1 MIEPKNPAT
10 LEESPAGQPEAASAI
25 QEVDSQPRPLD
36 ESRVQEI
43 VKKSMTETMSEFYKQ
58 QKSQMDKQEARIK
71 KEVQSQIESL
81 KKIGIDVSD
90 DMAKNIETIKRQ
102 EIVTESQ
109 SDGLSD
115 DAGQQTPPDQSTKD
129 PVILA
134 AMREVETL
142 EKSYGFELDQTDP
155 EAGMIDH
162 TSPFKF
168 TKSYEKAME
177 AKKERLESEGNL
189 PDNPLAQIPTSGGG
203 STPGNKLNNMNID
216 DVWEQAQ
223 KTMRR

>member
-1 MIEPKNPAT
+1 MIEPKNLAT
-10 LEESPAGQPEAASAI
+10 LEEKPEGQPEAASAM
-25 QEVDSQPRPLD
+25 QEVDSQPKPLD
-36 ESRVQEI
+36 ENRVKEI
-43 VKKSMTETMSEFYKQ
+43 VKQSTKESMNEYYRLQKQ
-58 QKSQMDKQEARIK
+58 QMDKQEARIK
-71 KEVQSQIESL
+71 KEVQTQIESL

-109 SDGLSD
+109 TDDLSEE
-115 DAGQQTPPDQSTKD
+115 AGQQPKPDQSTKD

-134 AMREVETL
+134 AMREVEAL
-142 EKSYGFELDQTDP
+142 EKSYGFELIESDP

-189 PDNPLAQIPTSGGG
+189 PDNPLAQIPTGVG
-203 STPGNKLNNMNID
+203 SATPGNKLNNMSID
-216 DVWEQAQ
+216 DVWEQAR
-223 KTMRR
+223 KSMRR